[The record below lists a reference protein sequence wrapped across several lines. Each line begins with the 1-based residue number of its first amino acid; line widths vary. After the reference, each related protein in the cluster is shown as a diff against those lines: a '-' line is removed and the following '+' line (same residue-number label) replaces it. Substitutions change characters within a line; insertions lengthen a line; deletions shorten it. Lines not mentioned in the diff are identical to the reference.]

1 MSNFKGWANQNY
13 NQFNNYQ
20 QFQEQQHQQQHQYQY
35 QYDNYQLEQKGY
47 YDYQQ
52 QQQPLQQQQ
61 PHQYH
66 QHPQQHQQYQQQQQH
81 QQQHPQQQH
90 QQQQPPYYQQYNYPQ
105 NQFYPQNYQQQQQQQ
120 QPPQHMMYNNY
131 QNPSNSNNY
140 YNNNAPGN
148 HQLYQTPT
156 PPMEQKVEMNPPS
169 KAMTGYKRAAY
180 KPYTPANYIKPQ
192 QPTGTSYSLAYPT
205 YSSMPSYNPVI
216 ANQSMKP
223 TQIETHNNNN
233 NNNQHESQSNTG
245 TFNNDNQNNK
255 TFLTLNLNPK
265 ATPYQRRGIPLNE
278 QTRQVEPTPPIQ
290 QQQQTQ
296 NIPQQKETT
305 YNQQLQQQQQQI
317 KSQTKSKLID
327 IIHPPTLPKEQ
338 KLPEQPKPERKTE
351 LPLPTTT
358 TNNNNVTHNPIPT
371 PTPKPKQPKQEET
384 KIIRKYFS
392 ITESDSQNDQYYKW
406 PINYLKSF
414 QNWDLSNE
422 RTLLNDK
429 ANSHLDRMKIH
440 YDEGPNT
447 NTSSSKAT
455 SYNKKF
461 NIIKGSSN
469 NNNNNDISKLDKRS
483 KQQQQDDTYTTK
495 AETSDMGKWGRK
507 DFSEE
512 VKKAEIFKK
521 KLDEIKEQDPIKF
534 DLTEYLNMLTVD
546 NYNDTKLL
554 IFNKIKDDIE
564 HQKKFLE
571 VLFQKA
577 VHEKAFVNLYA
588 KLCKDLDKDLPQK
601 MGKNNSHGKKTTSS
615 EMRSKLIDKCR
626 EIFKIDNNEQLEMYI
641 KVKDPD
647 ERENKIKKFILGN
660 VNFIGELISIKLL
673 SKNIV
678 FQCIDK
684 LFSRYDN
691 NEESGLRL
699 ISLEGIVILTDKF
712 GTLINKQ
719 KESIEDI
726 ELKEYIKNI
735 SAILKRL
742 STIQKNDDIPGYVKY
757 KIINLLEK
765 KKNGWEETQFEKNIH
780 AKGKD
785 EVRKAYEESQRK
797 AGVMKSN
804 KDINTNQLEQE
815 EIDNRIRD
823 DLTEFKDFIEE
834 GNDLNKYQWEIITE
848 IYNERQNS
856 IAEIMKSFI
865 ETCIDFVQNDNTLKY
880 SSQYWE
886 ELIRYYGPNL
896 NKNEKKEIIDD
907 CVEMLETVNSISLDN
922 PLLLDVWANILFTL
936 NKHEVML
943 YKDLNKI
950 KELGDSDLKSVFE
963 IMKKIKEVDANAV
976 KVFDKV
982 KIVLDY
988 KEVYDDVMMNES

>member
-20 QFQEQQHQQQHQYQY
+20 QFQEQQHQ
-35 QYDNYQLEQKGY
+35 YDNYPLEQQGY
-47 YDYQQ
+47 YDYQ

-61 PHQYH
+61 PHQH
-66 QHPQQHQQYQQQQQH
+66 HQQY
-81 QQQHPQQQH
+81 QQHPQQQ
-90 QQQQPPYYQQYNYPQ
+90 QQQQQQLPYYQQYNYPQ

-120 QPPQHMMYNNY
+120 PPQHMMYNNY
-131 QNPSNSNNY
+131 QNTSNSNNY
-140 YNNNAPGN
+140 YNNNVPSN

-156 PPMEQKVEMNPPS
+156 PPMEQKIEMNPPS

-223 TQIETHNNNN
+223 TQIETHHNNN
-233 NNNQHESQSNTG
+233 NNNQHENQSNTG
-245 TFNNDNQNNK
+245 TFNNDNQNNNK
-255 TFLTLNLNPK
+255 SFGLLNLNLNPK

-278 QTRQVEPTPPIQ
+278 QTRQAEPTPPIQ

-305 YNQQLQQQQQQI
+305 YNQQQQQH
-317 KSQTKSKLID
+317 QTKSKLID
-327 IIHPPTLPKEQ
+327 FIHPVTLPKEQ
-338 KLPEQPKPERKTE
+338 KLPEQPKPERKPE
-351 LPLPTTT
+351 LHLPTNTSN
-358 TNNNNVTHNPIPT
+358 NNNNVIHNPHPI

-392 ITESDSQNDQYYKW
+392 ITESESQNDVYYKW

-429 ANSHLDRMKIH
+429 AISHLDRMKIH
-440 YDEGPNT
+440 YDEGPTT
-447 NTSSSKAT
+447 NTSSSKAS

-461 NIIKGSSN
+461 NIIKGSNN
-469 NNNNNDISKLDKRS
+469 NNNNNDTSKLDKRS
-483 KQQQQDDTYTTK
+483 KQQQQQQQEDTYNTK

-546 NYNDTKLL
+546 NYNDTKQL

-601 MGKNNSHGKKTTSS
+601 MGKSSAHGKKATSS

-626 EIFKIDNNEQLEMYI
+626 EIFKIDNNDQLEGYI

-647 ERENKIKKFILGN
+647 ERESKIKKFILGN

-719 KESIEDI
+719 KDSIEDI

-735 SAILKRL
+735 TAILKQL

-797 AGVMKSN
+797 GNVIKSN

-834 GNDLNKYQWEIITE
+834 GNDLDKYQWEIITE

-896 NKNEKKEIIDD
+896 DKNEKKEIIDD
-907 CVEMLETVNSISLDN
+907 CIEMLETVNSISLDN

-936 NKHEVML
+936 NKHEVMG
-943 YKDLNKI
+943 YKELNRL

-963 IMKKIKEVDANAV
+963 IMKKIKEVDTTAV

-988 KEVYDDVMMNES
+988 KEVYDDVMMMME